1 LFALVDSEFAGP
13 TDADGMRQTVERAG
27 AALVSSDRAAAAE
40 HSIDFPKGAGA

>member
-13 TDADGMRQTVERAG
+13 TESDGMRQTVERAG
-27 AALVSSDRAAAAE
+27 AALVSSDRAAAE